1 MYAFYAFLLFELGLN
16 GWIKLLKGEGENGGN
31 KSHKIVRKSKPN
43 CAQEYIHYTL
53 LVDLFLSSFCRRY
66 SLRIWFTA
74 TKRVRYQR
82 HSRIS
87 LISKYRY
94 MNNNRWFIL
103 SFLTHVSIILHE
115 GNIYHKSSQYVKFCT
130 YNHKDVQ
137 T

>member
-94 MNNNRWFIL
+94 MKKQIIYSVISHAWIHYFTRRQYL
-103 SFLTHVSIILHE
+103 SQIFPICKVLH
-115 GNIYHKSSQYVKFCT
+115 I
-130 YNHKDVQ
+130 
-137 T
+137 